1 MRIKSPRF
9 GEIDVEKTQII
20 EFDGG
25 LPGFPDC
32 VQFVILD
39 HDRETPLRWLQSLDR
54 PEVAFLIVE
63 PDQVVPGYRLEMP
76 VGVLPAIGW
85 NEGDEEKDLGVFLI
99 LNVED
104 GELTANLR
112 APVIVHVRERRAL
125 QVIVDDP
132 DIPLRQRIAPDA

>member
-1 MRIKSPRF
+1 VRVQSPRF
-9 GEIDVEKTQII
+9 GSIEVEKTQII
-20 EFDGG
+20 EFEMG

-32 VQFVILD
+32 TRFVILD
-39 HDRETPLRWLQSLDR
+39 HDRETPLKWLQALDR

-63 PDQVVPGYRLEMP
+63 PDQVVPGYQLKMP
-76 VGVLPAIGW
+76 AGVLPALGW
-85 NEGDEEKDLGVFLI
+85 TDGDDAKDLGVFLI

-132 DIPLRQRIAPDA
+132 DVPLRRRIAPDA

>member
-1 MRIKSPRF
+1 
-9 GEIDVEKTQII
+9 
-20 EFDGG
+20 
-25 LPGFPDC
+25 
-32 VQFVILD
+32 
-39 HDRETPLRWLQSLDR
+39 
-54 PEVAFLIVE
+54 
-63 PDQVVPGYRLEMP
+63 MP

-85 NEGDEEKDLGVFLI
+85 NEGDEAKDLGVFLI

-132 DIPLRQRIAPDA
+132 DVPIRQRIAPDA

>member
-1 MRIKSPRF
+1 MRIQSPRF
-9 GEIDVEKTQII
+9 GEIDVEETQII

-54 PEVAFLIVE
+54 PEVAFLIAE
-63 PDQVVPGYRLEMP
+63 PDQVVPGYRFDMP

-85 NEGDEEKDLGVFLI
+85 NEGDEATDLGVFLI

-104 GELTANLR
+104 GELTANLG

-132 DIPLRQRIAPDA
+132 DIPIRQRIAPDA